1 MSNKKSV
8 KTLLPGLSIVF
19 GSGVGMMASM
29 LYSFLIA
36 MGMIGGA
43 AVGLLFGLI
52 ASMLFGMRS
61 GAKGRG

>member
-29 LYSFLIA
+29 LYSFHIA